1 MPASP
6 GPTASALPALPASTK
21 IKFQRTNAQN
31 ARPARMLLPR
41 QARVALDARQIQRH
55 AKLAAVRWKTA
66 RAMPDTQVAT
76 EGLAR
81 RVCWDNTRTPL
92 VPHRVLGALG
102 NSMPTVAA
110 WYRAN
115 RALPTNYPMHMHQ
128 LVYPAG

>member
-1 MPASP
+1 M
-6 GPTASALPALPASTK
+6 ASASPALPASTK
-21 IKFQRTNAQN
+21 LEFQRTDALN

-41 QARVALDARQIQRH
+41 QAPAALDALHIQRPS
-55 AKLAAVRWKTA
+55 KLSAVRWKTA
-66 RAMPDTQVAT
+66 RAMPDTQVPT